1 MADIVGKDR
10 YAQRD
15 GLKLYLW
22 EKYDPA
28 DEPKFASSGKVVLLV
43 HGAMISSRPLYD
55 LQVAGKDYSLM
66 DYLVRDGFDVFALDI
81 AGFGRSDKPAD
92 GGVNANADIDAAV
105 DYIVK
110 ARAVSKVNLLGWSWG
125 TRTTPTFTAQHPEK
139 VRRLIL
145 FAPSY
150 RGRRMVMTAQERAQR
165 EAMAAV
171 PYAPNSEE
179 RLRGWLRPEVTEAEV
194 RDAFL
199 REALKA
205 DPQSPTGYFRDFGTT
220 MYDPALLTMPV
231 MLLYGEFEESADKR
245 EDLHTLF
252 ASLGTMNKRWV
263 VVPGGGHTIHLEEG
277 HLRVCYEIAKFF
289 SAPD

>member
-1 MADIVGKDR
+1 MDNIVGKDH
-10 YAQRD
+10 YAERD

-22 EKYDPA
+22 EKFNP
-28 DEPKFASSGKVVLLV
+28 DEEAKFAGSGRVVLLV

-55 LQVAGKDYSLM
+55 LQVAGKDYSMM
-66 DYLVRDGFDVFALDI
+66 DYLAREGFDVFALDI

-92 GGVNANADIDAAV
+92 GGVNATADINAAI
-105 DYIVK
+105 DYIAK
-110 ARAVSKVNLLGWSWG
+110 ARSVSQVNLLGWSWG
-125 TRTTPTFTAQHPEK
+125 TRTTPLFTSKHPEK

-150 RGRRMVMTAQERAQR
+150 RGRRMTAQERAQR
-165 EAMAAV
+165 EAMAALA
-171 PYAPNSEE
+171 YQPNTAE
-179 RLRGWLRPEVTEAEV
+179 RLRGWLIPEVTDLEV

-199 REALKA
+199 KEALA
-205 DPQSPTGYFRDFGTT
+205 TDPQSPTGYFRDFGVTT
-220 MYDPALLTMPV
+220 YDPAQLTMPV

-252 ASLGTMNKRWV
+252 ASLGTMHKRWV
-263 VVPGGGHTIHLEEG
+263 VLPGGGHTIHLEEG

-289 SAPD
+289 GAPD